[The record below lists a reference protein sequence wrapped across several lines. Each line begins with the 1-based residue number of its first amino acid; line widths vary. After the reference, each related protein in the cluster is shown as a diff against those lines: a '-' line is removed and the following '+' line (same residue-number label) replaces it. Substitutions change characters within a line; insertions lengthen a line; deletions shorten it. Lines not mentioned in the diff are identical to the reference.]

1 MSADELSA
9 GQTGRESAGAAQR
22 SGGDA
27 KPGRWAGAGLRW
39 RYGFL
44 PLLLAA
50 CAALVL
56 VSAWSLAAEDE
67 LSFGRRPWQN
77 LQTTLSEMSEPSFV
91 KVWFGDPA
99 REIRDSG
106 GRLIRIEDQRAGE
119 IRYLEG
125 VGRALWTTLRIATLG
140 TFAAAL
146 LALPLG
152 LLAARN
158 LRAPAPIA
166 WAAKALLDVNRSIHT
181 LVFGLFFVGIVGLG
195 ATAGILAVAAHSS
208 GTLGKLLAEAIE
220 SLDMRPVDA
229 VRAAGASPAQV
240 FFLGVWPAVLPQ
252 FVSQQLYVWEFNIR
266 DSTILGLVG
275 AGGLG
280 LLLSE
285 AMSLFQ
291 WGRLATLLLAIVLMV
306 TAFDAL
312 SRAVRRRIV

>member
-1 MSADELSA
+1 MKQLRGSVLSWLLA
-9 GQTGRESAGAAQR
+9 GCA
-22 SGGDA
+22 
-27 KPGRWAGAGLRW
+27 
-39 RYGFL
+39 
-44 PLLLAA
+44 LLAA
-50 CAALVL
+50 
-56 VSAWSLAAEDE
+56 VSVWTLADEDE
-67 LSFGRRPWQN
+67 LSLGRKPWQN
-77 LQTTLSEMSEPSFV
+77 LQATLAEMSQPSFLRLWLGNPHAQV
-91 KVWFGDPA
+91 RDADGRVL
-99 REIRDSG
+99 RE
-106 GRLIRIEDQRAGE
+106 EDQRDAE
-119 IRYLEG
+119 ARFLRG

-140 TFAAAL
+140 TLLAAL

-158 LRAPAPIA
+158 LHAPPLLA
-166 WAAKALLDVNRSIHT
+166 WGAKATLDVLRAIHT

-195 ATAGILAVAAHSS
+195 ATAGILAVAAHSA

-229 VRAAGASPAQV
+229 VRSTGARSTQV

-252 FVSQQLYVWEFNIR
+252 FVSQVLYVWEFNIR

-291 WGRLATLLLAIVLMV
+291 WGRLTTLLLAIVLMV

-312 SRAVRRRIV
+312 SRAVRRRIL

>member
-1 MSADELSA
+1 MSAPPTD
-9 GQTGRESAGAAQR
+9 GAAAR
-22 SGGDA
+22 TADFVAPAAPRVG
-27 KPGRWAGAGLRW
+27 PAGPPRRVSALAA
-39 RYGFL
+39 
-44 PLLLAA
+44 LLLA
-50 CAALVL
+50 CALLVL
-56 VSAWSLAAEDE
+56 ASLWTLAAEDE
-67 LSFGRRPWQN
+67 LSLGRKPWQN
-77 LQTTLSEMSEPSFV
+77 LGKTLAEMSEPSFLR
-91 KVWFGDPA
+91 VWFGNT
-99 REIRDSG
+99 ELQVRDG
-106 GRLIRIEDQRAGE
+106 DGRVLRVEDQRATE
-119 IRYLEG
+119 VRYLQG

-140 TFAAAL
+140 TVLAAMI
-146 LALPLG
+146 ALPLG

-158 LRAPAPIA
+158 LHAPRALS
-166 WAAKALLDVNRSIHT
+166 WGAKGVLDTLRSIHT

-195 ATAGILAVAAHSS
+195 ATAGILAVAAHSA

-220 SLDMRPVDA
+220 SLDMQPVDA
-229 VRAAGASPAQV
+229 VRATGATGGQV

-252 FVSQQLYVWEFNIR
+252 FVSQTLYVWEFNIR

-291 WGRLATLLLAIVLMV
+291 WGRLATLLLAIVVMV

>member
-1 MSADELSA
+1 MSAPPSDPAGSSA
-9 GQTGRESAGAAQR
+9 AALPARATPQGGRGTPASRWSA
-22 SGGDA
+22 
-27 KPGRWAGAGLRW
+27 
-39 RYGFL
+39 L
-44 PLLLAA
+44 PALLVA
-50 CAALVL
+50 CAVLVL
-56 VSAWSLAAEDE
+56 ASLWTLAAEDE
-67 LSFGRRPWQN
+67 LSLGRKPWQN
-77 LQTTLSEMSEPSFV
+77 LTKTLAEMSEPSFLR
-91 KVWFGDPA
+91 VWFGNPHLQV
-99 REIRDSG
+99 RDADG
-106 GRLIRIEDQRAGE
+106 QVLRVEDQRATE
-119 IRYLEG
+119 VRNLQG

-140 TFAAAL
+140 TVLAAL
-146 LALPLG
+146 VALPLG

-158 LRAPAPIA
+158 LHAPRALS
-166 WAAKALLDVNRSIHT
+166 WGAKGVLDALRSIHT
-181 LVFGLFFVGIVGLG
+181 LVFGLLFVGIVGLG
-195 ATAGILAVAAHSS
+195 ATAGILAVAAHSA

-220 SLDMRPVDA
+220 SLDMQPVDA
-229 VRAAGASPAQV
+229 VRATGATSGQV

-252 FVSQQLYVWEFNIR
+252 FVSQVLYVWEFNIR